1 MNFEGTQEIKASRQQ
16 VWDFVTNPNNLA
28 RCLPDLKSLEV
39 EGQDKFNAVVRA
51 GIGFIKGDFKFKLA
65 LLDKIPPSHARLAGT
80 GTGAGS
86 SVDLDALMDLTEV
99 DGHTKLTY
107 KAVVKVGGAMAT
119 VAQNMFQRKAEGI
132 VTDVFSSV
140 RANVEK

>member
-1 MNFEGTQEIKASRQQ
+1 MNFEGTQEIKASRQR
-16 VWDFVTNPNNLA
+16 VWEFVTNPNNLA
-28 RCLPDLKSLEV
+28 QCLPDLKSLEV
-39 EGQDKFNAVVRA
+39 EGEDKFNAIVRA

-65 LLDKIPPSHARLAGT
+65 LLDKVPPSHARLNGT

-86 SVDLDALMDLTEV
+86 SVDLDASMDLAET
-99 DGHTKLTY
+99 DGQTKLTY

-119 VAQNMFQRKAEGI
+119 LAQSMFQRKAESI

-140 RANVEK
+140 RSHVET